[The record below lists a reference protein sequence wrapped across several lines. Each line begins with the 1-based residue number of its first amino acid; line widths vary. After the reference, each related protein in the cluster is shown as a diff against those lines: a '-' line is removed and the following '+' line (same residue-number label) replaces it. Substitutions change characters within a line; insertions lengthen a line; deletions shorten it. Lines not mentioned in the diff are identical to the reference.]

1 MSGRCAKVGPVA
13 ASAGAKSPLGRVFL
27 VVGPEEFVNERY
39 VAEIRSAVLALD
51 PEAEIGTITGES
63 LTEATFDELSAPS
76 LFSTTRLV
84 VVTEA
89 DAVDDTVHPHLVDY
103 AGAPDPDI
111 CVVLVHPGGP
121 KGSGLLTRLRK
132 LPSVSEHKSD
142 KVRAG
147 GHLDFVGTEV
157 RRRGERIEREA
168 AEFLVQAVGTDLRGL
183 ASAVDQLC
191 HDFPGTA
198 LDLTVARR
206 YFSGRAEVKGFDIA
220 DKALD
225 GHLAE
230 ALTELRW
237 ALNLGVDGPA
247 ITGPFA
253 FKVRQLARLLGSPRG
268 MRDADLARDVGV
280 PPFAI
285 KRLRAQLR
293 GWEPEGMASAVQA
306 VATAD
311 AAVKGQAEAAAY
323 ELERMLFRIVG
334 ARRGASA

>member
-1 MSGRCAKVGPVA
+1 MA
-13 ASAGAKSPLGRVFL
+13 ASAGDGSPLGRVFL
-27 VVGPEEFVNERY
+27 LVGPEEFLNERQ

-51 PEAEIGTITGES
+51 PAAEHGATGGEA
-63 LTEATFDELSAPS
+63 LTEASFDELSAPS
-76 LFSTTRLV
+76 LFSSTRLV

-89 DAVDDTVHPHLVDY
+89 DAIDDSLHPHLVDY

-111 CVVLVHPGGP
+111 CLVLVHPGGP

-132 LPSVSEHKSD
+132 LPAVTEHKSD

-147 GHLDFVGTEV
+147 GHLDFVGAEV
-157 RRRGERIEREA
+157 RRHGERIDREA
-168 AEFLVQAVGTDLRGL
+168 AEFLVQAVGADLRGL

-191 HDFPGTA
+191 HDFPGTP
-198 LDLTVARR
+198 LDLSVVRR

-225 GHLAE
+225 GQLAE
-230 ALTELRW
+230 ALAELRW
-237 ALNLGVDGPA
+237 AFNLGVDGPA

-253 FKVRQLARLLGSPRG
+253 FKVRQLARLMGSPRG

-293 GWEPEGMASAVQA
+293 GWDAEGMATAVQA

-311 AAVKGQAEAAAY
+311 AAVKGQAEAAEY
-323 ELERMLFRIVG
+323 ELERMLFRIVR
-334 ARRGASA
+334 ARSGVSA

>member
-1 MSGRCAKVGPVA
+1 MA
-13 ASAGAKSPLGRVFL
+13 ASTGDGSPVGRIFL
-27 VVGPEEFVNERY
+27 LVGPEEFVHERL
-39 VAEIRSAVLALD
+39 VADIRTGVLKVD
-51 PEAEIGTITGES
+51 PEAEHSGLAGDS
-63 LTEATFDELSAPS
+63 LTEASLHELSAPS
-76 LFSTTRLV
+76 LFSSTRLV
-84 VVTEA
+84 VVTDV
-89 DAVDDTVHPHLVDY
+89 DAIDDAVHPHLVDY

-111 CVVLVHPGGP
+111 CLVLVHPGGP
-121 KGSGLLTRLRK
+121 KGSGLLTKLRK
-132 LPSVSEHKSD
+132 LPAVTEHKAD
-142 KVRAG
+142 KVKAG
-147 GHLDFVGTEV
+147 GHLDFVGSEV
-157 RRRGERIEREA
+157 RRRGERIDREA
-168 AEFLVQAVGTDLRGL
+168 AEFLVQAVGADLRGL

-191 HDFPGTA
+191 HDFPGTP
-198 LDLTVARR
+198 LGLSVVRR

-225 GHLAE
+225 GQLAE
-230 ALTELRW
+230 ALAELRW
-237 ALNLGVDGPA
+237 ALNLGVEGPA

-280 PPFAI
+280 PPFAL

-293 GWEPEGMASAVQA
+293 GWDPDGMASAVQA